1 MFDREIFIQIHI
13 KTCIFKIRSDT
24 TFRDQYLV
32 QSKLIKTITQIV
44 PQAESEFREDFIL
57 QFLALIASQNSQQQ
71 SKGGQTT
78 RLESATYLFEAY
90 SA

>member
-1 MFDREIFIQIHI
+1 
-13 KTCIFKIRSDT
+13 
-24 TFRDQYLV
+24 
-32 QSKLIKTITQIV
+32 LIKTITQIV